1 MSQHPS
7 GYSARCIA
15 REGGTPDGGIA
26 RTQHGTTPWGSPA
39 TESARSG
46 RFGAVEAGAGH
57 GPEGDR
63 TVYSR
68 RMTGES
74 EIEARD
80 GRRQELMA
88 EAQAAVAYSANSL
101 KSVRER
107 YREGHQGQVGHWDE
121 LRDELNDADRRAVA
135 TPTEHFADEAPHA
148 ATDKGAATSDGA
160 EVAAEAGAA
169 DARMRVL
176 RRDEAIAA
184 RTAGAEA
191 AELARLD
198 LALKSLES
206 VWLFLS
212 RDDASLISEP
222 GDAISATDI
231 QMRIVEAQEA
241 ERTRLAREVHD
252 GPAQALSNATFQV
265 EIVERNLARDPALAA
280 AELRLLR
287 DLLRRELSDVR
298 AFISQLRPPILA
310 DVGLS
315 GAIREAADQ
324 VAGITGVPI
333 KVEVDGAIDDLPET
347 AETVILRIIQEALQN
362 VRRHAQAQHVMI
374 KADREPDGWSIEVRD
389 DGRGFDVGVV
399 AARGRRNFGLQF
411 MRERAELIG
420 ARFEVRSRPDGGT
433 VVRITVPRGA
443 EETT

>member
-1 MSQHPS
+1 
-7 GYSARCIA
+7 
-15 REGGTPDGGIA
+15 
-26 RTQHGTTPWGSPA
+26 
-39 TESARSG
+39 
-46 RFGAVEAGAGH
+46 
-57 GPEGDR
+57 
-63 TVYSR
+63 
-68 RMTGES
+68 MTGES
-74 EIEARD
+74 DEARD

-88 EAQAAVAYSANSL
+88 EAQAAVAYGANSL

-121 LRDELNDADRRAVA
+121 LRDELNDADRLAVA
-135 TPTEHFADEAPHA
+135 TPTEHFADEAPRA
-148 ATDKGAATSDGA
+148 AASDATDDGA

-169 DARMRVL
+169 DARLRVL

-222 GDAISATDI
+222 GDPISSTDI

-298 AFISQLRPPILA
+298 AFISQRGPPIGA
-310 DVGLS
+310 VVGLT
-315 GAIREAADQ
+315 GAIRDAADQ
-324 VAGITGVPI
+324 VAGIIGIPI
-333 KVEVDGAIDDLPET
+333 KVEIDGAIDDLPET

-362 VRRHAQAQHVMI
+362 VRRHAQARHVTI
-374 KADREPDGWSIEVRD
+374 KANREPDGWSIEVRD

-433 VVRITVPRGA
+433 VVRIAVPRGA
-443 EETT
+443 EETI